1 MCIIS
6 LVDGIHSEEHV
17 EQTCTLFV
25 MMMLMMMM
33 MMMMMMIVC
42 SNISITLCT
51 LQDKILKI

>member
-33 MMMMMMIVC
+33 MMMMMIVC

>member
-25 MMMLMMMM
+25 MMMMM